1 LGFVPGC
8 RCRQEFGGPSD
19 GKWDFVY
26 NAANIHVGM
35 QGTWQF
41 MSTRLL
47 TRLESRHTITDDL
60 ESHYFVLMWTAL
72 HWIKHN
78 RPGDPSIGMEHIFD
92 HQWPLANG
100 IVKGG
105 AGKVEMYGSR
115 DSQLCDVEFACEP
128 FNELF
133 WDLWML
139 FSEYLEQRRE
149 ASRKRDLGPG
159 EYSRQESN
167 VERSEL

>member
-1 LGFVPGC
+1 MGFVHD
-8 RCRQEFGGPSD
+8 SAD
-19 GKWDFVY
+19 VHTD
-26 NAANIHVGM
+26 I

-47 TRLESRHTITDDL
+47 TSPGSRHTIADDL

-72 HWIKHN
+72 HWVKHS
-78 RPGDPSIGMEHIFD
+78 RPGNLFIDMEYIFD
-92 HQWPLANG
+92 HQRPLADG

-105 AGKVEMYGSR
+105 AGKAAMY
-115 DSQLCDVEFACEP
+115 DSKDSELRDVEFACEP

-139 FSEYLEQRRE
+139 FSEYLEQRRK
-149 ASRKRDLGPG
+149 ALRKRDPGPG
-159 EYSRQESN
+159 EYLRQESN
-167 VERSEL
+167 VECSEL